1 MKWLMWILILFGI
14 AVGVSLFVT
23 HYPGEV
29 LFVVNQEVRRINL
42 NTFIIANLVF
52 VVLLYVLIRLVFGV
66 LNLPARFRT
75 MRANRQMKNGSQAL
89 SLAGM
94 AYFEGRFQ
102 KAEEQASK
110 VMKNEHAKDNHALA
124 LMVATHSVAQLHD
137 VAKSQVYLEEV
148 AKLPKKMQ
156 LPRHLLL
163 AEMALEQHDYEAAK
177 EALSNAQSISPN
189 LVRTM
194 KLTLRLAAAQK
205 DPEGMLHVAAQLRKV
220 GALTEAEAEQYNM
233 MAYRLM
239 LVQCVDAASM
249 KSALKKMPEAD
260 KQGVMCLAVAQKY
273 QQLGLFAS
281 AVEWVK
287 RYYPENHDSTLL
299 PVFADSVHYLDE
311 AKQRKAMELAESWLK
326 TQPKD
331 ARLLLCLGQLAL
343 KHQLWGKAQ
352 SYLEASLS
360 LAPSVDVHLSL
371 AQLFEI
377 TDKASLAEQHRQQAL
392 QLVEADVDSGDF

>member
-52 VVLLYVLIRLVFGV
+52 VVVLYVLMRLVFGF
-66 LNLPARFRT
+66 LNLPSRFRQ
-75 MRANRQMKNGSQAL
+75 MRANRQLKNGSQAL
-89 SLAGM
+89 SQAGM

-110 VMKNEHAKDNHALA
+110 VMGNEHAKDNHALA

-137 VAKSQVYLEEV
+137 VAKSQHYLAEV

-177 EALSNAQSISPN
+177 DALSNAQALSPN

-220 GALTEAEAEQYNM
+220 GALTESETEQYNM
-233 MAYRLM
+233 MAYRLI
-239 LVQCVDAASM
+239 LAQCVDAAGM
-249 KSALKKMPEAD
+249 KSALKKIPEAD

-281 AVEWVK
+281 AVAWVT
-287 RYYPENHDSTLL
+287 RYYPETQESALL
-299 PVFADSVHYLDE
+299 PVFATGVQYLDE
-311 AKQRKAMELAESWLK
+311 AKQRKAMEVAEGWLK
-326 TQPKD
+326 VQPKD
-331 ARLLLCLGQLAL
+331 SQLLLCLGQLAL
-343 KHQLWGKAQ
+343 KHKLWGKAQ

-360 LAPSVDVHLSL
+360 LSPSVDAHLSL
-371 AQLFEI
+371 AQLFEA
-377 TDKASLAEQHRQQAL
+377 TEKTGLAEQHRQQAL
-392 QLVEADVDSGDF
+392 QLVETDVVTSEA